1 MIKIM
6 DRRVII
12 FVGAQTS
19 VSEAKMVG
27 HGHVAGM
34 DGKVNPDLSSLTT
47 ALRLIEKVKATYRP
61 LKSGSLSS
69 FFPASGSF
77 CMIRCPANS
86 AHFH

>member
-27 HGHVAGM
+27 HGHVGT
-34 DGKVNPDLSSLTT
+34 GK
-47 ALRLIEKVKATYRP
+47 
-61 LKSGSLSS
+61 
-69 FFPASGSF
+69 
-77 CMIRCPANS
+77 
-86 AHFH
+86 